1 MYEWSE
7 LGVGSGVGL
16 DERRG
21 ARFPG
26 DVPGVES
33 RIRVP
38 RLGGDMS
45 LEDLT
50 EDVQA
55 RYSDLGDDLAVSLDR
70 ETRNELA
77 MLSVALEP
85 EGTDELVRRAV
96 HMLFQTA
103 VETGNLDFHL
113 RSGYDATYD
122 EYLSGMSFEE
132 MAGGQFPQPQQNDD
146 RRYQF

>member
-1 MYEWSE
+1 
-7 LGVGSGVGL
+7 
-16 DERRG
+16 
-21 ARFPG
+21 
-26 DVPGVES
+26 
-33 RIRVP
+33 
-38 RLGGDMS
+38 MS

-50 EDVQA
+50 EDVEAQ
-55 RYSDLGDDLAVSLDR
+55 YSDLGEDLSVELDR

-77 MLSVALEP
+77 MLTAAFDP
-85 EGTDELVRRAV
+85 DDPDELLRRAV

-113 RSGYDATYD
+113 RSGYDTTYD

-132 MAGGQFPQPQQNDD
+132 MTGGSQFPQPQQNDD

>member
-1 MYEWSE
+1 M
-7 LGVGSGVGL
+7 GL
-16 DERRG
+16 DDLTDDVRDRY
-21 ARFPG
+21 G
-26 DVPGVES
+26 D
-33 RIRVP
+33 
-38 RLGGDMS
+38 LGG
-45 LEDLT
+45 E
-50 EDVQA
+50 
-55 RYSDLGDDLAVSLDR
+55 LAVDLDR

-85 EGTDELVRRAV
+85 DETDELVRRAV

-122 EYLSGMSFEE
+122 EYLMGVTMDTYNEQH
-132 MAGGQFPQPQQNDD
+132 GFPQPDTNDD